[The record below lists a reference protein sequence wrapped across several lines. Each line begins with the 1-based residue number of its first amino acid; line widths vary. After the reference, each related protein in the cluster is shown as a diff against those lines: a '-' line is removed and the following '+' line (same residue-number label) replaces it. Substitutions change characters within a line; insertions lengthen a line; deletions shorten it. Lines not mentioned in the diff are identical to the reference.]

1 MRPSIGVAITGTGL
15 WCALG
20 RKPDEVAAAM
30 VRGDNGHRTGPEGT
44 AAALSDAVFSGE
56 LDPCAEALSQVVS
69 EALAGRGADALVIGC
84 CNGGLHSRAL
94 ARVQTERALEL
105 LERGLVSSIGP
116 AVAQRCGLRVPV
128 FTVSTACTSS
138 ALALGFAMDLVVSG
152 LAQRVVVGG
161 VDLLNPRVS
170 AGFKRLGAL
179 AEGACAPFSS
189 PSGMS
194 LGEGAAALVL
204 EGAEHGF
211 AAIWLA
217 GRGAAADGWHQTAP
231 DPRGQGMARSIAAAL
246 ADAGLPPDEVDWF
259 DAQGTGTDAN
269 DAAEAQAL
277 VRVFTGPIPVTAPKS
292 RLGHTLGA
300 AGALETALAVEAL
313 VSNAVPAIAGFTE
326 PRPGAPE
333 GVLREPLKPPA
344 PLSCGVVNTAAFGGS
359 NASLVVRTRP
369 TAPAF
374 DPSPVGVLSIARV
387 GPDQVKGLLPRRARI
402 RDPRA
407 RLLCAAVR
415 VALEEAGLPR
425 GNPARAQAGLA
436 VCVGA
441 HPPGAARQFVDRLN
455 THTPE
460 GAARAFSGSVPNAA
474 TGWACKL
481 HGLLGPTSTWVGPGL
496 VALLEAMLRLQRR
509 PGPEHMA
516 AAAVDVATPG
526 AVEHAML
533 AGLEPP
539 TEGAVALVLSRG
551 PAASRIRATAIQ
563 ADSWDVTQS
572 RPCSESLL
580 ALEQAMASGATQ
592 LRRAG
597 MEIQLLL

>member
-1 MRPSIGVAITGTGL
+1 M
-15 WCALG
+15 
-20 RKPDEVAAAM
+20 EV
-30 VRGDNGHRTGPEGT
+30 
-44 AAALSDAVFSGE
+44 
-56 LDPCAEALSQVVS
+56 LSQVVT
-69 EALAGRGADALVIGC
+69 EALGGRAADALVIGC

-94 ARVQTERALEL
+94 ARVQTDRALEL

-116 AVAQRCGLRVPV
+116 AVADRCGLRVPV

-138 ALALGFAMDLVVSG
+138 ALALGFGMDLVASG
-152 LAQRVVVGG
+152 LADRVVVGG

-170 AGFKRLGAL
+170 SGFKRLGAL
-179 AEGACAPFSS
+179 ADGACAPFSS

-204 EGAEHGF
+204 ERRDGAGPD
-211 AAIWLA
+211 AIWLA

-246 ADAGLPPDEVDWF
+246 ADAGVHPDEVDWF

-313 VSNAVPAIAGFTE
+313 VSNAVPAIASFTE
-326 PRPGAPE
+326 PRPGAPP
-333 GVLREPLKPPA
+333 GALRVPLQKE
-344 PLSCGVVNTAAFGGS
+344 LSCGVVNTAAFGGS

-369 TAPAF
+369 SEPLF
-374 DPSPVGVLSIARV
+374 DPTPVGVLSIARV
-387 GPDQVKGLLPRRARI
+387 GPDEVAGLLPRRARI

-415 VALEEAGLPR
+415 VALEQAGLAR
-425 GNPARAQAGLA
+425 GDPARAQAGLA
-436 VCVGA
+436 VSVGA

-455 THTPE
+455 TDSPE

-496 VALLEAMLRLQRR
+496 VALVEAMLRLQRR
-509 PGPEHMA
+509 PGPEHMVV
-516 AAAVDVATPG
+516 AAVDVATPG
-526 AVEHAML
+526 ALEHALL
-533 AGLEPP
+533 AGVAPP
-539 TEGAVALVLSRG
+539 QEGAVALVLSRG
-551 PAASRIRATAIQ
+551 PAPSRLRTMALEPA
-563 ADSWDVTQS
+563 SWDVTQALA
-572 RPCSESLL
+572 CTESLL
-580 ALEQAMASGATQ
+580 ALERALQSGASRLEQ
-592 LRRAG
+592 AG
-597 MEIQLLL
+597 VQIELLH